1 MYYLI
6 KTPESSSL
14 LSHKNMIISGG
25 MQPGEGLSPE
35 PDPACTLIRDLRMP
49 QWCEPNPAVSKL
61 TIYSMLL

>member
-1 MYYLI
+1 
-6 KTPESSSL
+6 
-14 LSHKNMIISGG
+14 MIISGG